1 MTRLILR
8 IGALACIATL
18 VSACGGGGGS
28 HAVPMAPAQS
38 GPQQAMAA
46 VPVPESAIR
55 GVQVTVHL
63 PLRNSADL
71 DSLIA
76 RQGDQ
81 NSADYHHYLTPD
93 QFRASYG
100 PAQSDLATAA
110 ATLQGMGFQT
120 RLTSQSVV
128 AAAPQATVERAFS
141 VKLQAAAPQSRL
153 RGTAS
158 AARSNVLTASKAP
171 ALPAALTKLGAAVT
185 FAGFQ
190 NQLNSRRVSKTSFAS
205 TPDNRFSPV
214 GPYFNTDLKQ
224 AYGYPSYTSARGS
237 GKTIAVVIDS
247 DVSDSDL
254 AGYFGHEA
262 LPTPT
267 VIRRPVDGGPNAFDP
282 NSDASFE
289 ASLDVQQSAGSASGA
304 KIMLY
309 GVPDLSNQ
317 STIDAYAAVV
327 EDNKADVVTSSF
339 GLCEL
344 FFTAA
349 YNGGED
355 FTSIIQTQ
363 HDIFRQGNAQGI
375 TFVSSS
381 GDSGAYAC
389 PDPTFSF
396 LIKSVQNPADDPN
409 NTAVGGTN
417 LVTKSVAGSTTS
429 AYVREEA
436 FADPFDDGVANDQFG
451 SGGGISVL
459 FAKPLYQ
466 FLVNTHANTRT
477 IPDVSMHMGGCPE
490 GAVSPCNPDDSSVV
504 VAVGGQFFLVI
515 GTSASAPEFAG
526 LLAVTES
533 HLGTRLGNA
542 NNYIYTLALL
552 GPAVYHTNIPGNN
565 GYAATPGYNY
575 VLGNGTPHAAVFAA
589 DPFAPLAGNPGTPS
603 NP

>member
-1 MTRLILR
+1 MTRLIFR

-28 HAVPMAPAQS
+28 HAIPMTPGQS
-38 GPQQAMAA
+38 GTQQSMAA
-46 VPVPESAIR
+46 VSVPESAIR

-71 DSLIA
+71 DALIA

-93 QFRASYG
+93 QFRATYG

-128 AAAPQATVERAFS
+128 ASATQSTVESAFS
-141 VKLQAAAPQSRL
+141 IKLQVPQSHQ

-158 AARSNVLTASKAP
+158 AARVGLTANQAP
-171 ALPAALTKLGAAVT
+171 KLPAGLIKLGATLT
-185 FAGFQ
+185 FAGLAR
-190 NQLNSRRVSKTSFAS
+190 QLDMRHVSTTSFTS
-205 TPDNRFSPV
+205 TPNNRYSPV

-237 GKTIAVVIDS
+237 GKTVAIVISS
-247 DVSDSDL
+247 DILDSDL
-254 AGYFGHEA
+254 TLYFGHEA
-262 LPTPT
+262 LPAPN
-267 VIRRPVDGGPNAFDP
+267 VIRRPVDGGPAPFSIN
-282 NSDASFE
+282 NDASFE

-309 GVPDLSNQ
+309 GVPDLSDQ
-317 STIDAYAAVV
+317 STLDAYTAVV
-327 EDNKADVVTSSF
+327 EDNKADVVNSSF

-344 FFTAA
+344 YYTAA
-349 YNGGED
+349 YNGGQD
-355 FTSIIQTQ
+355 FTSILQAE

-375 TFVSSS
+375 TFVASS
-381 GDSGAYAC
+381 GDSGAYGC
-389 PDPTFSF
+389 VDPSDSF
-396 LIKSVQNPADDPN
+396 LVKGVQNPADDSDV
-409 NTAVGGTN
+409 TGVGGTN
-417 LVTKSVAGSTTS
+417 LVTKSAAGSFTS
-429 AYVREEA
+429 AYVSEEA
-436 FADPFDDGVANDQFG
+436 FADPYDDGVPNDQFG
-451 SGGGISVL
+451 SGGGISTI

-466 FLVNTHANTRT
+466 FLVNTHANMRT
-477 IPDVSMHMGGCPE
+477 VPDISMHMGGCPV
-490 GAVSPCNPDDSSVV
+490 GAVTPCNPDDSSDV
-504 VAVGGQFFLVI
+504 VAAGGNFYLVI
-515 GTSASAPEFAG
+515 GTSASSPEFAG

-542 NNYIYTLALL
+542 NNYIYALALL
-552 GPAVYHTNIPGNN
+552 GSAVYRTNIPGNN